1 MKSQSMYSAFFKPNC
16 DEGKCVQ
23 CLGPSNRMKLLIL
36 ISTMLNYSMLI
47 RCEDVAVKRS
57 HCRDVFVATA
67 RVDCL

>member
-1 MKSQSMYSAFFKPNC
+1 MKSHSMCSALSKPNYD
-16 DEGKCVQ
+16 DEKCVQ
-23 CLGPSNRMKLLIL
+23 CLGPSNRRKLL

-47 RCEDVAVKRS
+47 RCEDVLVKRS